1 MEIARKKGLIS
12 MYRSTLVSGF
22 VTMVGLLQQ
31 IKLLGRL
38 FKKLTFLR
46 LTFLLYYLS
55 VSRLLIYGK
64 AEK

>member
-1 MEIARKKGLIS
+1 

-31 IKLLGRL
+31 IKLLDRL

-46 LTFLLYYLS
+46 LTLLLYYLS